1 MDMAESHVVSALAN
15 KRDEIAGMIARA
27 HQQFSA
33 NFALIWFIWTLPFVY
48 LLPQW
53 SRGRRRSPPKRIRQS
68 DLWFE
73 PGGLS
78 RRVLD
83 ALRRAGAPWIRAPD
97 LVRTVMIDT
106 GLDPADRA
114 SFVRVQ
120 WKVRDTL
127 NRLNKRGLLAS
138 DGAGH
143 GVLWRIADQAV

>member
-1 MDMAESHVVSALAN
+1 MAESHVVSALVN
-15 KRDEIAGMIARA
+15 KRAEIAGMITRTEQQLGQFRA
-27 HQQFSA
+27 DLVHLDA
-33 NFALIWFIWTLPFVY
+33 TIRLFAPEMEPKTIPA
-48 LLPQW
+48 
-53 SRGRRRSPPKRIRQS
+53 KRIRQS

-73 PGGLS
+73 QGELS

-83 ALRRAGAPWIRAPD
+83 ALRRVGEPIRAPD
-97 LVRTVMIDT
+97 LVRAVMIDK
-106 GLDPADRA
+106 GLDPADRP

-143 GVLWRIADQAV
+143 GVLWRISDQAA

>member
-1 MDMAESHVVSALAN
+1 MDMAEKSRRVGAGQQAA
-15 KRDEIAGMIARA
+15 EIAGMIARA
-27 HQQFSA
+27 QQQLGQFRA
-33 NFALIWFIWTLPFVY
+33 DLVHLDATIRLFAPAMEPEAI
-48 LLPQW
+48 
-53 SRGRRRSPPKRIRQS
+53 PPKRIRQS

-83 ALRRAGAPWIRAPD
+83 ALRRAGAPIRAPD
-97 LVRTVMIDT
+97 LVSAVMIDT

>member
-1 MDMAESHVVSALAN
+1 MAESHVVSALVN
-15 KRDEIAGMIARA
+15 KRAEIAGMITRTEQQLGQFRA
-27 HQQFSA
+27 DLVHLDA
-33 NFALIWFIWTLPFVY
+33 TIRLFAPEMEPKTIPA
-48 LLPQW
+48 
-53 SRGRRRSPPKRIRQS
+53 KRIRQS

-73 PGGLS
+73 QGELS

-83 ALRRAGAPWIRAPD
+83 ALRQAGEPIRAPD
-97 LVRTVMIDT
+97 LVRAVMIDK
-106 GLDPADRA
+106 GLDPADRP

-143 GVLWRIADQAV
+143 GLLWPISDQAA